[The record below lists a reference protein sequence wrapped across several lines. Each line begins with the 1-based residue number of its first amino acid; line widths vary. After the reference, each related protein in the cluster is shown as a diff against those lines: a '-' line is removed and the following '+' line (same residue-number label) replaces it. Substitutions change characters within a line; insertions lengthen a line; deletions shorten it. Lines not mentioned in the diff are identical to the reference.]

1 LGKKSAQVELKHG
14 QNWLTLSFGIEA
26 LLGTLLWGLF
36 IVAFSRK
43 VIR

>member
-1 LGKKSAQVELKHG
+1 MLFRSVNAPP
-14 QNWLTLSFGIEA
+14 SIEPMP
-26 LLGTLLWGLF
+26 GTLLWGLF